1 MMRRLITVCEMT
13 AFVRKADKLWSSEER
28 DEFIDFISRNPD
40 AGDLIEGT
48 GGARKVRWARSGMGK
63 RGGTRVITYFCDET
77 MPVFLFTLYA
87 KNERSDIGPEDK
99 RTLTTTITALKAA
112 RSTRRLLS

>member
-1 MMRRLITVCEMT
+1 MKRRLITVCEMT
-13 AFVRKADKLWSSEER
+13 AFTRKAEKLWSTEER
-28 DEFIDFISRNPD
+28 DEFVDFISRNPD

-63 RGGTRVITYFCDET
+63 RGGTRVITYFYDET

-87 KNERSDIGPEDK
+87 KSERSDIGPED
-99 RTLTTTITALKAA
+99 RRALATTIAALKAA
-112 RSTRRLLS
+112 RNTRRLS

>member
-1 MMRRLITVCEMT
+1 MRRLVTVCEMT
-13 AFVRKADKLWSSEER
+13 AFARKAEKLWSPEER

-63 RGGTRVITYFCDET
+63 RGGTRVITYFYDET

-87 KNERSDIGPEDK
+87 KNEQSDIGPEDK
-99 RTLTTTITALKAA
+99 RTLVATITALKAT
-112 RSTRRLLS
+112 RNVRRLS